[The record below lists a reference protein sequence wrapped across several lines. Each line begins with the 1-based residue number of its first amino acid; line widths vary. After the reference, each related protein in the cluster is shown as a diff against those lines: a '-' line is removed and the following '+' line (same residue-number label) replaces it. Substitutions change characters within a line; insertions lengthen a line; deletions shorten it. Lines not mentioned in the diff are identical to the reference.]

1 MRTAKQLEFNLPSWG
16 GRRPGAGRKPAAG
29 RRSVSHRPR
38 PLHDPRHPVHVTMRR
53 CVGLPSLRSE
63 RVFVAMK
70 DAFASAS
77 HHGFRVLHF
86 SVQTDHVHVLVE
98 VDAPSRLSS
107 GMRGLA
113 IRMAKAINLAVS
125 RHGAVWADRFHARA
139 LSTPREVRNALVY
152 VLQNWKKHETGAG
165 GVDPRSSGEWFVG
178 WREVVPRVRGRSPVA
193 SPRTWL
199 VRSGWWRHGRIS
211 HADGPHPPRR

>member
-1 MRTAKQLEFNLPSWG
+1 
-16 GRRPGAGRKPAAG
+16 
-29 RRSVSHRPR
+29 
-38 PLHDPRHPVHVTMRR
+38 
-53 CVGLPSLRSE
+53 LPSLRSE

-86 SVQTDHVHVLVE
+86 SVQADHVHVLVE
-98 VDAPSRLSS
+98 ADAPPRLSS

-113 IRMAKAINLAVS
+113 IRMARAINRAVC

-152 VLQNWKKHETGAG
+152 VLQNWKKHERGAVG
-165 GVDPRSSGEWFVG
+165 LDPRSSADWFTG
-178 WREVVPRVRGRSPVA
+178 WSAGFSCVKEASPVS

-199 VRSGWWRHGRIS
+199 ARRGWSRHGRVRA
-211 HADGPHPPRR
+211 HEAPVRRRR